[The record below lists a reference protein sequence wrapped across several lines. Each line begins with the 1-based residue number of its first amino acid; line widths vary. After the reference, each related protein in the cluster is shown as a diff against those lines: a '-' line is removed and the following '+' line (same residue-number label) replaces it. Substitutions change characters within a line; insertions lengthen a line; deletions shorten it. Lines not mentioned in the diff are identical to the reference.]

1 MFPNVGDVL
10 VPSTYK
16 DNFNVV
22 ALERLEKVCNPI
34 FQTSTDEDP
43 FVEVI
48 QKDGSES
55 IYVTLKKNKTKQIK
69 YVPLVKEQNGKR
81 RKSTYSLAMLNH
93 SLSSQQKPY
102 RLGQTE

>member
-10 VPSTYK
+10 VPSTYE

-55 IYVTLKKNKTKQIK
+55 IYVTLKKNQNKTD
-69 YVPLVKEQNGKR
+69 
-81 RKSTYSLAMLNH
+81 
-93 SLSSQQKPY
+93 
-102 RLGQTE
+102 